1 MNELISMMTRGFIQV
16 VSHFRT
22 NKINIK
28 EYPETISQIL
38 LSQTVFDIVLK
49 EIYNEQS
56 KTPLATL

>member
-1 MNELISMMTRGFIQV
+1 MTRGFIQV

>member
-1 MNELISMMTRGFIQV
+1 MTRGFIQV

-22 NKINIK
+22 NNINIK